1 MLQDLRFGLR
11 LLWKEKA
18 FTLTALATLALCIG
32 ANTAIFTVLH
42 AVILAPLPFAEPE
55 RLVTVG
61 NIYPGAG
68 LTRSTQA
75 GIPDYLDRRKM
86 TDVFLSVAIRTETG
100 YDAGAQ
106 GSPVRIEGD
115 QVTPSYFQVLR
126 ASPMMGRLFTED
138 DAVFQRSQYA
148 ILSYGLWRDMF
159 GSDPQIAGKDV
170 RLSGVAHRIVGV
182 MPEGF
187 AGPGSKAKIW
197 VPLTWSPDR
206 ATDEARHNNSWEMIA
221 RLAPGVTIERAQQ
234 RVNAV
239 NRANTERLPGSLRK
253 LIENARFASVIYGL
267 KDELTAGIRPTLYLL
282 ESAVAFVLLI
292 GCVNVAN
299 LMLVRSNVR
308 MKELAIRHSMGA
320 GRARLAGQLLIESL
334 ALAAAG
340 GGLGVLTGLGGVRVL
355 ASLGANALPRG
366 ESIHVNGTVLAFS
379 AAVAVLTGL
388 IFGAAPVYHL
398 VRQDLNAVFRANGR
412 TGTTEKRALWTRSAL
427 VVCQVSLA
435 FVLLIGAGLLTLSF
449 ARLLNVNPGF
459 VAERVQT
466 AEISLPRSR
475 YPEDASVRNFIRTLM
490 ADVRAI
496 PGVTAAG
503 ATSSLPL
510 SDSGS
515 DGVVVI
521 DGYQLGPGELP
532 PVPYWTTVDE
542 GYFTAMRMPVIA
554 GRVLT
559 ASDTED
565 APRVMV
571 IDEYL
576 AKRYWPKGNAV
587 GGRTRR
593 GVDPNSPPFTVVG
606 VVASVQQTDLA
617 DKQRMGHVYFSYRQ
631 NTFRSMFVAV
641 RTAAGNAS
649 AIGGVRDVL
658 RRADPELA
666 LFDVKSMNERVAR
679 SLRDRKAAM
688 VLCLAFACLALAL
701 SAVGI
706 YGVLAYTVTQRTR
719 EFGIRIALG
728 AGARNVIGMV
738 LGHGVR
744 LAAIGLGIGLAGA
757 FALTRLMT
765 TLLFDVKP
773 ADPLVFA
780 GVAVVLMAVALVASL
795 IPSVRVA
802 RIRPAN
808 ALRYE

>member
-1 MLQDLRFGLR
+1 MLQDLRFGLK

-68 LTRSTQA
+68 LTRSTSS

-86 TDVFLSVAIRTETG
+86 TDVFDSVAIRTATG

-106 GSPVRIEGD
+106 GSPLRIETD
-115 QVTPSYFQVLR
+115 QVTPSYFRVLR
-126 ASPMMGRLFTED
+126 ASPMMGRIFTED
-138 DAVFQRSQYA
+138 EAVFQKSQYA

-159 GSDPQIAGKDV
+159 GSDPNVVGKDV
-170 RLSGVAHRIVGV
+170 RLSGVPHRIVGV
-182 MPEGF
+182 MPDGF
-187 AGPGSKAKIW
+187 AAPGSKAKIW

-206 ATDEARHNNSWEMIA
+206 ATDDARHNNSWEMIA
-221 RLAPGVTIERAQQ
+221 RLAPGVTVERAQQ

-239 NRANTERLPGSLRK
+239 NRANTERLPPPLRK

-267 KDELTAGIRPTLYLL
+267 KDELTADIRPTLYLL

-334 ALAAAG
+334 LLAVVG
-340 GGLGVLTGLGGVRVL
+340 GGCGVLTGLGGVRVL
-355 ASLGANALPRG
+355 ASLGASALPRG

-379 AAVAVLTGL
+379 AVVAVLTGL
-388 IFGAAPVYHL
+388 IFGAAPVFHL
-398 VRQDLNAVFRANGR
+398 VRQDLNAVFRATGR

-435 FVLLIGAGLLTLSF
+435 FVLLIGAGLLTMSF

-459 VAERVQT
+459 VAESVQT

-475 YPEDASVRNFIRTLM
+475 YPEDVNVRNFIGKLM

-510 SDSGS
+510 SDTGS

-521 DGYQLGPGELP
+521 EGYQLGPGELP
-532 PVPYWTTVDE
+532 PVPYWTSVDE
-542 GYFTAMRMPVIA
+542 GYFTAMRVPVIA
-554 GRVLT
+554 GRVLA

-571 IDEYL
+571 IDQYL
-576 AKRYWPKGNAV
+576 AKRYFPKGNAV
-587 GGRTRR
+587 GGRVRR
-593 GVDPNSPPFTVVG
+593 GVDPNSAPFSVVG

-617 DKQRMGHVYFSYRQ
+617 DKKRMGHVYFSYRQ

-688 VLCLAFACLALAL
+688 VLCLAFAALALAL

-728 AGARNVIGMV
+728 AGARDVVGMV
-738 LGHGVR
+738 MGHGVR
-744 LAAIGLGIGLAGA
+744 LAAIGLAIGIAGA

-765 TLLFDVKP
+765 TLLFEVKP

-780 GVAVVLMAVALVASL
+780 GVGAVLMAVALVASL
-795 IPSVRVA
+795 IPSMRVA